1 MEITL
6 TKNNY
11 NEIVNQNKKPVLID
25 FWATWC
31 GPCMMVA
38 PIVEE
43 IANERDDIAVCK
55 VNVDEEPELAEKFQ
69 VRFIPMLVAMKDGKS
84 STQQRDI
91 TKRKKFSLFWRVN
104 HENQT
109 Q

>member
-11 NEIVNQNKKPVLID
+11 DEIVNQSKKPVLID

-69 VRFIPMLVAMKDGKS
+69 VRFIPMLVAMKDGKIVN
-84 STQQRDI
+84 ST
-91 TKRKKFSLFWRVN
+91 TGY
-104 HENQT
+104 HEKNEILALLGV
-109 Q
+109 

>member
-11 NEIVNQNKKPVLID
+11 DEIVNQSKKPVLID

-69 VRFIPMLVAMKDGKS
+69 VRFIPMLVAMKDGKIVN
-84 STQQRDI
+84 ST
-91 TKRKKFSLFWRVN
+91 TGY
-104 HENQT
+104 HEKNEILALLGG
-109 Q
+109 

>member
-69 VRFIPMLVAMKDGKS
+69 VRFIPMLVAMKD
-84 STQQRDI
+84 
-91 TKRKKFSLFWRVN
+91 
-104 HENQT
+104 
-109 Q
+109 

>member
-6 TKNNY
+6 TKDNY
-11 NEIVNQNKKPVLID
+11 EKTVNQSEKPVLID

-43 IANERDDIAVCK
+43 IANEHDEIAVCK
-55 VNVDEEPELAEKFQ
+55 VNVDEEPELAEKFE
-69 VRFIPMLVAMKDGKS
+69 VRFIPMLVAMKDGKVLN
-84 STQQRDI
+84 ST
-91 TKRKKFSLFWRVN
+91 TGY
-104 HENQT
+104 HEKEEILALLEG
-109 Q
+109 

>member
-6 TKNNY
+6 TKDNY
-11 NEIVNQNKKPVLID
+11 EKTVNQSEKPVLID

-43 IANERDDIAVCK
+43 IANEHDEIAVCK
-55 VNVDEEPELAEKFQ
+55 VNVDDEPELAEKFE
-69 VRFIPMLVAMKDGKS
+69 VRFIPMLVAMKDGKVLN
-84 STQQRDI
+84 ST
-91 TKRKKFSLFWRVN
+91 TGY
-104 HENQT
+104 HEKEEILALLEG
-109 Q
+109 

>member
-11 NEIVNQNKKPVLID
+11 NEIVNQSKKPVLID

-69 VRFIPMLVAMKDGKS
+69 VRFIPMLVARKDGKIVT
-84 STQQRDI
+84 ST
-91 TKRKKFSLFWRVN
+91 TGYPEKKKIL
-104 HENQT
+104 HLLEG
-109 Q
+109 

>member
-11 NEIVNQNKKPVLID
+11 NEIVNQSKKPVLID

-55 VNVDEEPELAEKFQ
+55 VNVDEEPELAQAFG
-69 VRFIPMLVAMKDGKS
+69 VSSIPMLVVVKNGK
-84 STQQRDI
+84 I
-91 TKRKKFSLFWRVN
+91 TASAVEARPKESIISLLD
-104 HENQT
+104 E
-109 Q
+109 

>member
-11 NEIVNQNKKPVLID
+11 DEIVNQSEKPVLID

-69 VRFIPMLVAMKDGKS
+69 VRFIPMLVAMKDGKIVN
-84 STQQRDI
+84 ST
-91 TKRKKFSLFWRVN
+91 TGYHEKKEILALL
-104 HENQT
+104 EG
-109 Q
+109 